1 MWKCKEWWNIKPTL
15 GILCWPVDQHPLPPA
30 RHQPY
35 LSSSSIQR
43 INQKKKAKNPEIRFN
58 SQQIASYCLG
68 LRTQNPGLRE
78 VDLEPNP
85 KTGSD
90 KINML
95 KQVRETAAENKSYHT
110 AWSHIWILAL
120 REEALGPSAKNG
132 ATRTEALMSLYWSSR
147 RLHPKKP
154 PNWISHKPTK
164 VDPIR
169 SSRTWKKSIQ
179 ISKSYAL
186 QHIKTFV
193 PKNTRSTNAH
203 DWGHKWGLH
212 TQRED

>member
-1 MWKCKEWWNIKPTL
+1 MWKCKEWWNIQLTFGIWHGPL
-15 GILCWPVDQHPLPPA
+15 GQHPLPSA
-30 RHQPY
+30 RHQP
-35 LSSSSIQR
+35 LSLISSAQT
-43 INQKKKAKNPEIRFN
+43 INQKKAKNPEIRFN
-58 SQQIASYCLG
+58 SQPIASYCLG

-78 VDLEPNP
+78 VDLEPSP

-95 KQVRETAAENKSYHT
+95 KKVRETAAENKSYHT
-110 AWSHIWILAL
+110 AWTHIWILAL

-132 ATRTEALMSLYWSSR
+132 ATRTKALMSLYWSSR

-154 PNWISHKPTK
+154 PNGISHKPTK

-186 QHIKTFV
+186 QHIKTFF

-203 DWGHKWGLH
+203 DWGYKWGRH
-212 TQRED
+212 TQR